1 MEKIAAGDIITF
13 VDENDQE
20 REIEVFETLSL
31 EGTDYAAAGFVEDI
45 QENITEKINVFFLK
59 IEDDEQFSVI
69 EDEEEFRK
77 ISAAFEES

>member
-1 MEKIAAGDIITF
+1 MEKISAGDIITF

-20 REIEVFETLSL
+20 REIEVFETLNL

-45 QENITEKINVFFLK
+45 QENTTEKINVFFLK

>member
-1 MEKIAAGDIITF
+1 MEKIVAGDIITF

-45 QENITEKINVFFLK
+45 QENTTEKINVFFVK

>member
-45 QENITEKINVFFLK
+45 QENTTEKINVFFLK

-77 ISAAFEES
+77 ISSAFEES

>member
-1 MEKIAAGDIITF
+1 MEKIEAGDIITF

-45 QENITEKINVFFLK
+45 QENTTEKINVFFLK

>member
-1 MEKIAAGDIITF
+1 MEKVAAGDIITF

-45 QENITEKINVFFLK
+45 QENTTEKINVFFLK
-59 IEDDEQFSVI
+59 IEDEEQFSVI

-77 ISAAFEES
+77 VSVAFEES

>member
-45 QENITEKINVFFLK
+45 QENTTEKINVFFLK
-59 IEDDEQFSVI
+59 IEDEEQFSVI

>member
-1 MEKIAAGDIITF
+1 MEKIVAGDIITF

-45 QENITEKINVFFLK
+45 QENTTEKINVFFLK
-59 IEDDEQFSVI
+59 IEDEEQFSVI

>member
-45 QENITEKINVFFLK
+45 QENTTEKINVFFLK